1 MLPAAASAAGT
12 PALPGPLAALA
23 PLLEQYGYPA
33 LALFVLLDNCGI
45 PAPGQTV
52 LVLAAVFA
60 GTGHLE
66 FAAVVAIAFTAAV
79 LGNTLGH
86 LIGATGGRAFVHRWG
101 RYVLLTPERMAGAE
115 VFFARHGGQVVTVAR
130 FVDGL
135 RQTNGIIAG
144 TTGMPWPRFQV
155 FNVLGAALWVGV
167 WAAVGYLAGSHVGTV
182 WRTAVRYQLWLLLAL
197 GALAVLLAAR
207 YLLRGPRGRARWRRD
222 RVRWR
227 RSRARLRRAPRPVS
241 LETITWEARMTEVG
255 TRTGPG
261 SAEAHRAPANRTVVL
276 SVLGA
281 TALALG
287 AQAVGGT
294 SARLVLLLVF
304 VPALLAG
311 LGTLAQ
317 TLGAA
322 IWVTG
327 VIVVSSVYFPPE
339 SINGRA
345 LTLATVVGASVFA
358 VLLCARRVR
367 REHEL
372 HRMRQSAV
380 ALQRQLLRPLPALT
394 PDVLLHGRYRPIEED
409 AMVGGDLYDIADTP
423 YGTRVVIGDVQG
435 KGLPAI
441 GTGFAV
447 LGAFR
452 EAAFREPALTDVALA
467 LEAAVTRHNAY
478 AAQSGEVERFVT
490 ATVLCLDRTA
500 AVQAVNCGHLAPYLL
515 TAGTA
520 EAVPLAPGVP
530 LGLADLA
537 GEVRTVQW
545 FDLPADGTLV
555 LLTDGVTEAQD
566 RAGAFYP
573 VEQRLRALGDRTPDQ
588 LPEAVDEDV
597 HRYSL
602 GRRRDDLTVLALR
615 RNPTAHPTRHTADAA
630 PSPTPPPTP

>member
-1 MLPAAASAAGT
+1 MPPAAD
-12 PALPGPLAALA
+12 LPGPLAALA
-23 PLLEQYGYPA
+23 PLLEQYGYPVV
-33 LALFVLLDNCGI
+33 ALFVLLDNCGI

-60 GTGHLE
+60 GTGHLD
-66 FAAVVAIAFTAAV
+66 FAAVVATAFAAAV
-79 LGNTLGH
+79 AGNTLGH

-101 RYVLLTPERMAGAE
+101 RYVLLTPERTARAE
-115 VFFARHGGQVVTVAR
+115 VFFARHGGKVVTLAR

-135 RQTNGIIAG
+135 RQTNGIVAG

-167 WAAVGYLAGSHVGTV
+167 WASVGYLAGAHVGTV
-182 WRTAVRYQLWLLLAL
+182 WRTAVRYQLWLLVAL
-197 GALAVLLAAR
+197 GAVAVLFAVR
-207 YLLRGPRGRARWRRD
+207 HLLHRGLLDRGLLHRR
-222 RVRWR
+222 R
-227 RSRARLRRAPRPVS
+227 RGGGRARLRGPHRPVS
-241 LETITWEARMTEVG
+241 LETITWEARMADV
-255 TRTGPG
+255 RTGPG
-261 SAEAHRAPANRTVVL
+261 PGSGEVHRAPADRTVVL
-276 SVLGA
+276 AVLAA
-281 TALALG
+281 TLVVLG
-287 AQAVGGT
+287 AQAAGGT
-294 SARLVLLLVF
+294 NARLVLLLVF

-317 TLGAA
+317 TVGAA
-322 IWVTG
+322 VWVTT
-327 VIVVSSVYFPPE
+327 VIIVSSVFFPPE

-345 LTLATVVGASVFA
+345 LTVATVVGASAVA
-358 VLLCARRVR
+358 VLLCARRIR
-367 REHEL
+367 REREL

-394 PDVLLHGRYRPIEED
+394 SDVLLHGRYRPIEED
-409 AMVGGDLYDIADTP
+409 AMVGGDLYDIAETP

-467 LEAAVTRHNAY
+467 LENAVTRHNAY
-478 AAQSGEVERFVT
+478 AAQSGEAERFVT
-490 ATVLCLDRTA
+490 ATVLCLDRGHGLG
-500 AVQAVNCGHLAPYLL
+500 VQAVNCGHLAPYLL
-515 TAGTA
+515 AGGRA
-520 EAVPLAPGVP
+520 EAVPLAAGVP

-545 FDLPADGTLV
+545 FDLPADGTL
-555 LLTDGVTEAQD
+555 LMFTDGVTEAAD
-566 RAGAFYP
+566 RDGVFYP
-573 VEQRLRALGDRTPDQ
+573 VEQRLRTLLDRTPDR

-597 HRYSL
+597 TRHSR

-615 RNPTAHPTRHTADAA
+615 RNPSADSAR
-630 PSPTPPPTP
+630 

>member
-1 MLPAAASAAGT
+1 MPLPAAPAALGALAAPADGA

-23 PLLEQYGYPA
+23 PLLEHYGYPA
-33 LALFVLLDNCGI
+33 LALFVLLDNCAV

-60 GTGHLE
+60 GAGHLDL
-66 FAAVVAIAFTAAV
+66 AAVVAIAFAAAV

-86 LIGATGGRAFVHRWG
+86 LIGSTGGRAFVHRWG
-101 RYVLLTPERMAGAE
+101 RYVWLTPERTARAE
-115 VFFARHGGQVVTVAR
+115 VFFERHGGKVVTVAR
-130 FVDGL
+130 FFDGL

-144 TTGMPWPRFQV
+144 TSGMPWPRFQV

-167 WAAVGYLAGSHVGTV
+167 WATLGYLAGAHVGTV

-197 GALAVLLAAR
+197 GLLVVLLAAHR
-207 YLLRGPRGRARWRRD
+207 LLRGHQG
-222 RVRWR
+222 
-227 RSRARLRRAPRPVS
+227 RARLRRTPRPVS
-241 LETITWEARMTEVG
+241 LGTITWEARMAEHG
-255 TRTGPG
+255 TRGGPG
-261 SAEAHRAPANRTVVL
+261 SAGALRTPANRTVVL
-276 SVLGA
+276 AVLLA
-281 TALALG
+281 TVLVLA
-287 AQAVGGT
+287 AQAAGGT

-317 TLGAA
+317 TVAA
-322 IWVTG
+322 AVWVTG
-327 VIVVSSVYFPPE
+327 VIIISSVFFPPE
-339 SINGRA
+339 SVNGRA
-345 LTLATVVGASVFA
+345 LTVATVVGSSGVA
-358 VLLCARRVR
+358 VALCARRIQ
-367 REHEL
+367 RERDL

-394 PDVLLHGRYRPIEED
+394 SDVLLHGCYRPIEED
-409 AMVGGDLYDIADTP
+409 AMVGGDLYDIAETP

-452 EAAFREPALTDVALA
+452 EAAFREPALTDVVLA
-467 LEAAVTRHNAY
+467 LEDAVTRHNTY
-478 AAQSGEVERFVT
+478 AAQSGEAERFVT
-490 ATVLCLDRTA
+490 ATVFCLDRTA

-515 TAGTA
+515 IGDRAT
-520 EAVPLAPGVP
+520 AVPLAPGVP

-545 FDLPADGTLV
+545 FDLPADGTL
-555 LLTDGVTEAQD
+555 LLFTDGVTEAAD
-566 RAGAFYP
+566 GSGVFYP
-573 VEQRLRALGDRTPDQ
+573 VEQRLPALAGHTPDT

-597 HRYSL
+597 RRHSR
-602 GRRRDDLTVLALR
+602 GRRRDDLTILALR
-615 RNPTAHPTRHTADAA
+615 RNPARSAA
-630 PSPTPPPTP
+630 RSPGDSTL

>member
-1 MLPAAASAAGT
+1 M
-12 PALPGPLAALA
+12 LPGPLAALA

-33 LALFVLLDNCGI
+33 VALLVLLDNCGI

-60 GTGHLE
+60 GTGHLD
-66 FAAVVAIAFTAAV
+66 FAAVVATAFAAAV
-79 LGNTLGH
+79 AGNTLGH

-101 RYVLLTPERMAGAE
+101 PYVLLTPERMARAE
-115 VFFARHGGQVVTVAR
+115 VFFARHGGKVVTVSR

-155 FNVLGAALWVGV
+155 FNLLGAALWVGV
-167 WAAVGYLAGSHVGTV
+167 WASVGYLAGAHVGAV
-182 WRTAVRYQLWLLLAL
+182 WRTAVRYQLWLLVAL
-197 GALAVLLAAR
+197 GAVAVLFAVR
-207 YLLRGPRGRARWRRD
+207 HLLRSRRRRARGEGRD
-222 RVRWR
+222 QEQERERER
-227 RSRARLRRAPRPVS
+227 EPERARERARLRGPHRAVS
-241 LETITWEARMTEVG
+241 LETITWEARMADDG
-255 TRTGPG
+255 TRTGSG
-261 SAEAHRAPANRTVVL
+261 SGGPHRAPTNRTVVL
-276 SVLGA
+276 AVLGA
-281 TALALG
+281 TLLVLG

-317 TLGAA
+317 TIGAA
-322 IWVTG
+322 LWVTA
-327 VIVVSSVYFPPE
+327 VIVVSSAYFPPE
-339 SINGRA
+339 SINGRV
-345 LTLATVVGASVFA
+345 LTVATVVGASAVA
-358 VLLCARRVR
+358 VLLCARRLR
-367 REHEL
+367 REREL

-394 PDVLLHGRYRPIEED
+394 SDVLLHGRYRPIEED

-467 LEAAVTRHNAY
+467 LENAVVRHNEY
-478 AAQSGEVERFVT
+478 AAQSGEAERFVT
-490 ATVLCLDRTA
+490 ATVLCLDRDHGA
-500 AVQAVNCGHLAPYLL
+500 GVQAVNCGHLAPYLL
-515 TAGTA
+515 ADGRA
-520 EAVPLAPGVP
+520 EAVPLAAGVP

-545 FDLPADGTLV
+545 FDLPDDGTL
-555 LLTDGVTEAQD
+555 LMFTDGVTEAAD
-566 RAGAFYP
+566 RDGVFYP
-573 VEQRLRALGDRTPDQ
+573 VEQRLRALLDRTPDR
-588 LPEAVDEDV
+588 LPAAVDEDV
-597 HRYSL
+597 TRHSH

-615 RNPTAHPTRHTADAA
+615 RNPSAEPAG
-630 PSPTPPPTP
+630 

>member
-1 MLPAAASAAGT
+1 MLLAADSAGGT

-33 LALFVLLDNCGI
+33 LTLFVLLDNCGI

-60 GTGHLE
+60 GTGHLDL
-66 FAAVVAIAFTAAV
+66 AAVVAIAFAAAV

-101 RYVLLTPERMAGAE
+101 RYVLLTPERAARAE
-115 VFFARHGGQVVTVAR
+115 VFFARHGGKVVTVAR
-130 FVDGL
+130 FFDGL

-167 WAAVGYLAGSHVGTV
+167 WAAVGYLAGAHVGTV
-182 WRTAVRYQLWLLLAL
+182 WRTAVRYQLWLLVAL
-197 GALAVLLAAR
+197 GVLAVLLTAR
-207 YLLRGPRGRARWRRD
+207 YLLRGPRE
-222 RVRWR
+222 
-227 RSRARLRRAPRPVS
+227 RARLRRAPRPVS
-241 LETITWEARMTEVG
+241 LETITWEARMAEDG
-255 TRTGPG
+255 TRTGAG
-261 SAEAHRAPANRTVVL
+261 SEHEHRAPANRTVVL
-276 SVLGA
+276 GVLGA
-281 TALALG
+281 TLLSLG
-287 AQAVGGT
+287 AQAAGGT
-294 SARLVLLLVF
+294 SARLILLLVF

-317 TLGAA
+317 TVGAA
-322 IWVTG
+322 IWVTA
-327 VIVVSSVYFPPE
+327 VIIVSSVFFPPE

-345 LTLATVVGASVFA
+345 LTLATVIGASAVA

-367 REHEL
+367 RERDL
-372 HRMRQSAV
+372 HRMRQTAV

-478 AAQSGEVERFVT
+478 AAQSGEAERFVT
-490 ATVLCLDRTA
+490 ATVFCLDRTA

-515 TAGTA
+515 TGGNAQ
-520 EAVPLAPGVP
+520 AVPLTPGVP

-545 FDLPADGTLV
+545 FDLPADGTLL

-566 RAGAFYP
+566 GAGAFYP
-573 VEQRLRALGDRTPDQ
+573 VEQRLRALGDPTPDQ

-597 HRYSL
+597 RRYSR

-615 RNPTAHPTRHTADAA
+615 RNPIGHSGGSGGSGGTTA
-630 PSPTPPPTP
+630 